1 MDSTEAPATA
11 SKVLDRFHAGYWAPR
26 TCANYR
32 FILTRWLDW
41 RHNHRLDPVGAVDAA
56 ALETFISE
64 VKTAECSRRTRVR
77 CRLRRFRG
85 CVLAGRLPCA
95 S

>member
-1 MDSTEAPATA
+1 MDSTEARATA
-11 SKVLDRFHAGYWAPR
+11 SKGLDRFHASYWTPR
-26 TCANYR
+26 TRANYR

-41 RHNHRLDPVGAVDAA
+41 CHTHGYDPVGSADAA
-56 ALETFISE
+56 ALETFIAE
-64 VKTAECSRRTRVR
+64 LKTAGCSSRSRVR

>member
-1 MDSTEAPATA
+1 MDSTEDRATA
-11 SKVLDRFHAGYWAPR
+11 SKVLDRFHAGYWTSR
-26 TCANYR
+26 ICAKYR

-41 RHNHRLDPVGAVDAA
+41 RHNHRLDSVGAVDAA

-64 VKTAECSRRTRVR
+64 LKTAGCSSRTRVR

-85 CVLAGRLPCA
+85 CVLAGRLPCV